1 MLKFESPIADMEDLY
16 IEPTKKTPGVDLS
29 NGVLSFTGRSMI
41 ENTRDFYEPIYTWV
55 CKYLEDPA
63 EITVV
68 TMKLEYIDAASVS
81 SLMNLLILLKGVTE
95 RDKVFMVNWYYSY
108 GDLEML
114 QLGAIIQDRL
124 EMEFDFTEF
133 EPSNS
138 LN

>member
-1 MLKFESPIADMEDLY
+1 MDDLY

-29 NGVLSFTGRSMI
+29 NGVLAFTGRSMI

-55 CKYLEDPA
+55 CKYLEAPA

-68 TMKLEYIDAASVS
+68 TMKLEYIDAASVT
-81 SLMNLLILLKGVTE
+81 SLMNLLILLKGVEE
-95 RDKVFMVNWYYSY
+95 RGLVFMVNWYYSY

>member
-1 MLKFESPIADMEDLY
+1 MDDLY

-41 ENTRDFYEPIYTWV
+41 ENTRDFYEPIYAWV
-55 CKYLEDPA
+55 CKYLEAPA

-68 TMKLEYIDAASVS
+68 SMKLEYIDAASVN
-81 SLMNLLILLKGVTE
+81 SLMNLLTLLKAVEE
-95 RDKVFMVNWYYSY
+95 RGLVFMVNWYYSY

>member
-1 MLKFESPIADMEDLY
+1 MDDLY

-41 ENTRDFYEPIYTWV
+41 ENTRDFYEPIYAWV
-55 CKYLEDPA
+55 CKYLEAPA
-63 EITVV
+63 EITVIS
-68 TMKLEYIDAASVS
+68 MKLEYIDAASVT
-81 SLMNLLILLKGVTE
+81 SLMNLLILLKGVEE
-95 RDKVFMVNWYYSY
+95 RGLVFMVNWYYSY

>member
-1 MLKFESPIADMEDLY
+1 MDDLY
-16 IEPTKKTPGVDLS
+16 IEATKKTPGVDLS
-29 NGVLSFTGRSMI
+29 NGVLEFTGRSMI
-41 ENTRDFYEPIYTWV
+41 ENTRDFYEPIYAWT

-68 TMKLEYIDAASVS
+68 SMKLEYIDAASVK
-81 SLMNLLILLKGVTE
+81 SLMNLLQLLKGVEE
-95 RDKVFMVNWYYSY
+95 RELVFMVNWYYSY

-133 EPSNS
+133 EPTNS
-138 LN
+138 LNG